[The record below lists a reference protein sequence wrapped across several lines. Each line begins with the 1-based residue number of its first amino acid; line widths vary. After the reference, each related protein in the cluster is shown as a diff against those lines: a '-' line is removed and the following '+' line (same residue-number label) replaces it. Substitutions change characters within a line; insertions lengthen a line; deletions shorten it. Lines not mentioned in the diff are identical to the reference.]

1 MLPPN
6 RTDRRRL
13 SERQR
18 PSHRVQSQDLGEVKK
33 IVPLGHFG
41 LRKNQQG
48 HKDVLGSWCAGQQ
61 KKCQSPSKALEQTN
75 KRAVVERDLGMD
87 RTKAAHP
94 FKKTDATHIALAK
107 SHRESAAAPTPTL
120 PPNPNPPEEPQ
131 KPPKQKGR
139 NSTEACSVRDPDF
152 EDKMTWGR
160 KPKVLALAQ
169 STNDKVLRA
178 SCLAWRQLSTGAR
191 AFGVDAAVPSASR
204 KKSHRTGA
212 KVLPTVQVSCL
223 G

>member
-1 MLPPN
+1 LFRLDISVCGKTSRGTRMFLVHGALASKRNANLPARPSN
-6 RTDRRRL
+6 KPTSVL
-13 SERQR
+13 SSKETSVWTEQR
-18 PSHRVQSQDLGEVKK
+18 PHIRSKKPTQHTSH
-33 IVPLGHFG
+33 
-41 LRKNQQG
+41 LR
-48 HKDVLGSWCAGQQ
+48 SRTA
-61 KKCQSPSKALEQTN
+61 
-75 KRAVVERDLGMD
+75 RAPPHLPQ
-87 RTKAAHP
+87 HC
-94 FKKTDATHIALAK
+94 
-107 SHRESAAAPTPTL
+107 
-120 PPNPNPPEEPQ
+120 PPNPNPPEEPK